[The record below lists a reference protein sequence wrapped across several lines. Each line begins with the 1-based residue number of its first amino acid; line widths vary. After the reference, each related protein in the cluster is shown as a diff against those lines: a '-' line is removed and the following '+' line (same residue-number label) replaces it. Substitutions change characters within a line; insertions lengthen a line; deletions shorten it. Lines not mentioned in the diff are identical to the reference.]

1 MFARTLIL
9 LFWLLPISATLR
21 AQSLQFESLTIEQG
35 LSQGM
40 IFDILQT
47 RDGFLWV
54 ATKDGLNRYDGYN
67 FKIFTHNPFAPY
79 SLSENTLVALFEDSR
94 GLLWVATES
103 KGVDV
108 YDYRRGYF
116 HHFPQ
121 VHAVAFSEGQDGDL
135 WVVTHGALIRLAIPD
150 AWQAALPE
158 KADLSA
164 LVPAQKI
171 SITGLAGASER
182 LTSIWPK
189 EDGNFVLF
197 STAKHYE
204 VSSTQN
210 AARPL
215 PGPVFTGEFQGA
227 YQNGG
232 HVWIVTDSC
241 SVHHLYGG
249 KTTRYVSA
257 KGMRFGTVNIYKDGQ
272 GHTWFSFKGSLWQLE
287 PGKPFDFSKPD
298 WVLDQDIKCLTSDRN
313 GNLWVGTL
321 GYGLRKINP
330 KRRAFHTGASSNS
343 VWRVWRSP
351 DGTYFWR
358 KLTEIYTYDPK
369 AGTHDKV
376 SFPTLGNAWKR
387 DMVFDRDGTIWLLST
402 HKNTLTETLAAYDA
416 GGNLKQQY
424 PFDINASYYSLLNR
438 VRDGN
443 FWITEAGPSLICFD
457 TRSNRIKRFD
467 FSQLFGEKATQVQPL
482 AFAQDG
488 NGDFWIGTQ
497 QGLVKCDM
505 ASGSPRF
512 QLMQTDPDNPQGLNH
527 NTIACLL
534 PDPVNPGEVLWIGTK
549 GGGIN
554 RLDIRSG
561 RVRHFTT
568 ADGLPD
574 MVVYG
579 VLPGNEHAAQGLSSF
594 WCSTNRGLAKLVFPE
609 PLTKDEKPV
618 ITVFSAAKGLQG
630 SEFNTQSFFK
640 AADGELL
647 FGGVNGLNHFFP
659 EAVLPDTSR
668 PPVFIVGISV
678 NHESVNL
685 EKRGLKT
692 SLDCLREI
700 RLDYDENNV
709 SFEFAAL
716 DFTDPAQNRYRYRLV
731 GVDDDWVE
739 TKGARFAHFAH
750 LAPGR
755 YEFRVQGSNGEG
767 GWQDARNP
775 VVVVVHPP
783 WYRSN
788 WAYLFYA
795 LLLTWG
801 AWRAYQF
808 QIQRVKVREQL
819 AYEQRET
826 ERVKAVEQL
835 KTNFFSNVTHEFRT
849 PLTLMIEPLRLIMQ
863 KTKDPEVLENA
874 RLAEQNSQKLLGL
887 VNQLLDMS
895 KLESGQMSLELRCGN
910 FAETVRDV
918 FERFLPLAE
927 KRGIKLTLRSGNS
940 AESEKLSSV
949 IYDASKVELV
959 LNNLISN
966 ALKFTPENGKVE
978 VSLAVAAP
986 APASTKPETPQIRLQ
1001 VKDTGIG
1008 IPQEALGRI
1017 FERFYQVDGSNT
1029 RVAEGTGIGLALSK
1043 ELAELMGGGILAES
1057 PVEGKGSTFTFWLP
1071 ASSGPLP
1078 QTDGEERSGDP
1089 VTSPAPGVERAPG
1102 AEKPLVLVVEDN
1114 AELRRFIKT
1123 SIGEGWQIIEAA
1135 DGEEGLK
1142 RAFELLPE
1150 LVISDVMMPRKDGFE
1165 VCDALK
1171 NHELTAHI
1179 PVILLTAK
1187 SALESRIKGL
1197 RSGADDYLAK
1207 PFHTEELL
1215 ARMEN
1220 LVETRRRLRERYSQ
1234 GAAAAPAREAA
1245 GEGSFPTDLDRDF
1258 VRRFILILEQHLS
1271 DENIGVEELAQKMFV
1286 SRVQLYRKL
1295 KALTNQSVTDF
1306 VRDYRLD
1313 RAMVLLKE
1321 RKGMVYEV
1329 AAGVGFSSESY
1340 FSRAFKERFG
1350 IPPGQVG

>member
-1 MFARTLIL
+1 MPARTLIL
-9 LFWLLPISATLR
+9 LLWLLPISAKLP
-21 AQSLQFESLTIEQG
+21 AQAPQFESLTIEQG

-79 SLSENTLVALFEDSR
+79 SLAENTLVTLFEDSR

-121 VHAVAFSEGQDGDL
+121 LQAVALSEGQDGDL
-135 WVVTHGALIRLAIPD
+135 WVVTPGALIRLAIPD
-150 AWQAALPE
+150 AWQEALPE

-164 LVPAQKI
+164 LVQAQKI
-171 SITGLAGASER
+171 SMEGFTGASER

-197 STAKHYE
+197 SSAKHYE
-204 VSSTQN
+204 VSNTQN
-210 AARPL
+210 VARPL
-215 PGPVFTGEFQGA
+215 AGPVFAGTTQGA
-227 YQNGG
+227 YQAGG
-232 HVWIVTDSC
+232 HVWIVTDAC
-241 SVHHLYGG
+241 SVYYLHNG
-249 KTTRYVSA
+249 KTTLYLSVSET
-257 KGMRFGTVNIYKDGQ
+257 KGGTINFDKDGQ
-272 GHTWFSFKGSLWQLE
+272 GRLWFSFKEWLWQLE
-287 PGKPFDFSKPD
+287 PGKRLDPSMPD
-298 WVLDQDIKCLTSDRN
+298 WEVDQDVKCLSSDRN

-330 KRRAFHTGASSNS
+330 RRSAFHAGAPDKSI
-343 VWRVWRSP
+343 WRLWRSRQ
-351 DGTYFWR
+351 GTYYWR
-358 KLTEIYTYDPK
+358 NLTEIYTYDP
-369 AGTHDKV
+369 ASGAHSMV
-376 SFPTLGNAWKR
+376 AFPGLQQAWKR
-387 DMVFDRDGTIWLLST
+387 DMYFDEDGTIWLLST
-402 HKNTLTETLAAYDA
+402 HKTSSAETLAAYGAD
-416 GGNLKQQY
+416 GSLKHRY
-424 PFDINASYYSLLNR
+424 EFDINVSYYSLLKR
-438 VRDGN
+438 THDGN
-443 FWITEAGPSLICFD
+443 FWIIEAGPALSCFD
-457 TRSNRIKRFD
+457 SRSNQIRRFD
-467 FSQLFGEKATQVQPL
+467 YSHLFGEKASQVQPL

-505 ASGSPRF
+505 RTGSPRF
-512 QLMQTDPDNPQGLNH
+512 RLMQTDPGNPQGLNH

-534 PDPVNPGEVLWIGTK
+534 PDPVKPGELLWIGTK

-561 RVRHFTT
+561 NVRHFTT

-579 VLPGNEHAAQGLSSF
+579 ILPGNEQAAEGLSSF

-609 PLTKDEKPV
+609 PLSNDEKPV

-640 AADGELL
+640 ATDGELL
-647 FGGVNGLNHFFP
+647 FGGVNGLNHFYP

-668 PPVFIVGISV
+668 PPVFIVGILI
-678 NHESVNL
+678 NHESLNL

-692 SLDCLREI
+692 SLDCLRELQ
-700 RLDYDENNV
+700 LDYDENNV

-750 LAPGR
+750 LAPGH

-767 GWQDARNP
+767 GWQEAHNP

-788 WAYLFYA
+788 WAYFFYA

-819 AYEQRET
+819 AFEQRET

-849 PLTLMIEPLRLIMQ
+849 PLTLMIEPLRLILQ

-874 RLAEQNSQKLLGL
+874 RLAEQSSQKLLGL

-910 FAETVRDV
+910 FVETVRDV

-940 AESEKLSSV
+940 AGSEKLAGV

-966 ALKFTPENGKVE
+966 ALKFTPENGRVE
-978 VSLAVAAP
+978 VSLAVAAS
-986 APASTKPETPQIRLQ
+986 APDSTKPETPQIRLQ

-1008 IPQEALGRI
+1008 IPQEALGKI

-1071 ASSGPLP
+1071 ASPGPLS
-1078 QTDGEERSGDP
+1078 QTGQEERAGDP
-1089 VTSPAPGVERAPG
+1089 VTAPALMAEKAPG
-1102 AEKPLVLVVEDN
+1102 AETPLVLVIEDN
-1114 AELRRFIKT
+1114 AELRRFIKN
-1123 SIGEGWQIIEAA
+1123 SIGEGWQVIEAA

-1187 SALESRIKGL
+1187 SALESKIKGL
-1197 RSGADDYLAK
+1197 RRGADDYLAK

-1220 LVETRRRLRERYSQ
+1220 LVETRRRLRERYSRS
-1234 GAAAAPAREAA
+1234 AAAVPAEESA
-1245 GEGSFPTDLDRDF
+1245 GEGAFPTDLDRDF
-1258 VRRFILILEQHLS
+1258 MRRFILTLEQHLS
-1271 DENIGVEELAQKMFV
+1271 DENIGVEELAQKMLI

-1313 RAMVLLKE
+1313 RAMAMLKE

-1350 IPPGQVG
+1350 ISPGQVV